1 MNKIVLDLDQK
12 MLEQQT
18 RLEKAGIP
26 CMYATNKPQ
35 DVRLQMFIIEFIQRI
50 SKQEEH
56 LSPKPDNS
64 N

>member
-1 MNKIVLDLDQK
+1 
-12 MLEQQT
+12 
-18 RLEKAGIP
+18 
-26 CMYATNKPQ
+26 
-35 DVRLQMFIIEFIQRI
+35 MFIIEFIQRI